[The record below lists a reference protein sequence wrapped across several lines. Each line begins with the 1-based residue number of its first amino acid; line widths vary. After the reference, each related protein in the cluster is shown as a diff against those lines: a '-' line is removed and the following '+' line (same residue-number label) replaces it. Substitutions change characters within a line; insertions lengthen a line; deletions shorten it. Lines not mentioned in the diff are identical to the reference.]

1 MASAEIDSVSPRWAA
16 DVWLALLAGPAAA
29 SLQLSVNYALV
40 KWACAHGGTWVL
52 ASLTAMFLLLSV
64 MGIALGTSHL
74 RRAGEPHEL
83 PQLWSTE
90 SRRLLA
96 ITAIALDG
104 LVLVFLLNSLIA
116 IKVLS
121 PCE

>member
-1 MASAEIDSVSPRWAA
+1 MTSDAIDTVAPRRAA
-16 DVWLALLAGPAAA
+16 QLWLALLAGPAAA

-40 KWACAHGGTWVL
+40 KWACGHGGAWVL
-52 ASLTAMFLLLSV
+52 GVLAAMFLLLSLV
-64 MGIALGTSHL
+64 GVALGVLHL
-74 RRAGEPHEL
+74 TQARDEP
-83 PQLWSTE
+83 QRQMWSAD

-96 ITAIALDG
+96 ITAVGLDALI
-104 LVLVFLLNSLIA
+104 VVFLLNALIA

>member
-1 MASAEIDSVSPRWAA
+1 MAGDATGRASARWAA
-16 DVWLALLAGPAAA
+16 DVWAALLAGPVAA

-52 ASLTAMFLLLSV
+52 AVLTVIFLLLSL
-64 MGIALGTSHL
+64 LGVVLGVSHL
-74 RRAGEPHEL
+74 RRPAEEHER
-83 PQLWSTE
+83 PQLWSAD

-96 ITAIALDG
+96 VTAIALDA
-104 LVLVFLLNSLIA
+104 LVVVFLVNALIA
-116 IKVLS
+116 ITVLS